1 MNTEI
6 LKSLVGQTHL
16 TAKGHYTGGID
27 GVWGPLSILAADRW
41 VSEERAAI
49 AARVPQRDKAAI
61 LEGRASIGFLRTLAA
76 QIYLADLGPYAGEI
90 DGVWGP
96 LSKSAANAWSATEH
110 PPEPVDGSAG
120 ALTPYGVAQRY
131 IGVREIP
138 GKKHNG
144 IILNWYRRLQISIFE
159 DETPWC
165 STFVNFCAMEAGY
178 ERTGKLNARSWLDVG
193 RRITAQDALEGD
205 VVIFERGNSGWEGH
219 VAFLKS
225 YDRRLGKMVCL
236 GGNQSDEVNHS
247 TYSTAKLLGIR
258 RLRSLDL
265 LQGGSN
271 KI

>member
-1 MNTEI
+1 MNFEL
-6 LKSLVGQTHL
+6 LKSMVAQTML
-16 TAKGHYTGGID
+16 DKAGYYAGAID
-27 GVWGPLSILAADRW
+27 GVWGPQSITAADRW
-41 VSEERAAI
+41 ASEQRRAI
-49 AARVPQRDKAAI
+49 AARVPQRDRVRIMA
-61 LEGRASIGFLRTLAA
+61 GTASIGFLRTLAA
-76 QIYLADLGPYAGEI
+76 QIYLADLGPYAGAI

-96 LSKSAANAWSATEH
+96 LSQSAANAWTAVEH
-110 PPEPVDGSAG
+110 PPEPVDGSEG
-120 ALTPYGVAQRY
+120 VLTPYGVAQRY

-144 IILNWYRRLQISIFE
+144 IILNWLRRLQISIFD

-165 STFVNFCAMEAGY
+165 STFVNFCAMESGF
-178 ERTGKLNARSWLDVG
+178 ERTGKLNARSWLYVG
-193 RRITAQDALEGD
+193 RRITAQDAVEGD

-225 YDRRLGKMVCL
+225 YDRRRGTMVCL
-236 GGNQSDEVNHS
+236 GGNQRDEVNLS
-247 TYSTAKLLGIR
+247 TYSTDKLLGIR